1 MLKITR
7 EPGVESATLRLEGR
21 LVGPWVAELRQVA
34 ETALNDSRRLV
45 FDVSNVSF
53 VDRKGEELLRE
64 LVARQVRLERP
75 SGFIREL
82 LKGGPK

>member
-7 EPGVESATLRLEGR
+7 QEPGAETATWKLEGR
-21 LVGPWVAELRQVA
+21 LVGPWVSELRQVA
-34 ETALNDSRRLV
+34 ESALTDSRGLV
-45 FDVSNVSF
+45 FDVSDVSF

-64 LVARQVRLERP
+64 LVGRRVRLERP

-82 LKGGPK
+82 LKEV